1 VDEFHDQTVRV
12 STLELFFDLVF
23 VFTITQLTT
32 VLVRHPTWRGLL
44 QAVLMLGVIW
54 WMYSG
59 YAWLTNAVSPDRS
72 GRRLLLLGGMAS
84 YLVLALAVPNA
95 FSGSGLTFGLAYFA
109 VVLVHAALFS
119 RTASEQV
126 VRAVLEIAPF
136 NVFSA
141 ALVLVAGIV
150 GGTAEYIIWAA
161 AFAFAWVTPQLMDNS
176 GFEVRPAH
184 FVERHGLVVLIA
196 IGESTVAIGI
206 GAAGLAINASLV
218 LFAVLGLALS
228 ACLWWIY
235 FGGDELRAE
244 RALAQAPAARRPML
258 AVNAYGYWHLPILL
272 GVIAIAAAEK
282 RATGHG
288 FAHLH
293 GALALA
299 LGGGLAVFLV
309 GDVLFR
315 RSLGLGPLRL
325 RLVTAALA
333 LATLPLGIFVA
344 AAAQIGAL
352 VALAV
357 ACILAEQAWLPA
369 TDAVPVAEQAWP
381 TPTGLR

>member
-1 VDEFHDQTVRV
+1 MHDFSDETVRV
-12 STLELFFDLVF
+12 TTLELFFDLVF

-32 VLVRHPTWRGLL
+32 VLVRQPTWRGLL
-44 QAVLMLGVIW
+44 QTLLMLGVIW

-72 GRRLLLLGGMAS
+72 GRRLLLLAGMAS
-84 YLVLALAVPNA
+84 YLVLALAVPRA
-95 FSGSGLTFGLAYFA
+95 FSGSGLAFGLAYLA

-119 RTASEQV
+119 RTASSRV
-126 VRAVLEIAPF
+126 IRAVFEIAPF
-136 NVFSA
+136 NLFSA
-141 ALVLVAGIV
+141 TLVLVAGIV
-150 GGTAEYIIWAA
+150 GGTAEYILWAA
-161 AFAFAWVTPQLMDNS
+161 AFALEWVTPQLIDNS

-206 GAAGLAINASLV
+206 GAAGLAVNASLA

-228 ACLWWIY
+228 ACLWRIY
-235 FGGDELRAE
+235 FGGDERRAE
-244 RALAQAPAARRPML
+244 RALVQAPPARRPAL
-258 AVNAYGYWHLPILL
+258 ALNSYGYWHLPILL

-299 LGGGLAVFLV
+299 LGGGVAVFLA

-315 RSLGLGPLRL
+315 RSLGLGPLRP
-325 RLVTAALA
+325 RLITAALA
-333 LATLPLGIFVA
+333 LATVPLGIYVA
-344 AAAQIGAL
+344 ATLQVGAL

-369 TDAVPVAEQAWP
+369 AEAVPA
-381 TPTGLR
+381 